1 MLNHFISIN
10 KDGRFP
16 EKTEPSKPTAERV
29 QIIDALRGIAA
40 LAVCWFHFTQSTG
53 DSLPEGLVKK
63 SGEFGFL
70 GVNIFFVISG
80 FVIPLTL
87 LKCSYEIRGYFR
99 FVARRVV
106 RLDPP
111 YFVSLIL
118 VLAVGFALMHFT
130 NSHAGQLPYESV
142 PQILL
147 HLGYLN
153 VFFGY
158 QFLNPIYWTLA
169 IEFQYYLLLG
179 LTFPMLFHSRQSVRR
194 ITIIA
199 LCTLP
204 FFCKNHQLLFRYMP
218 WFLFGTSACYFYAK
232 QISWKEY
239 AGATLLLS
247 LFCGYLYG
255 PLQTAPLVCTSLLI
269 SFHKGP
275 ISRVLGFFGAISYSL
290 YLTHA
295 PIGCAIINL
304 SSHFEPSFSGK
315 LGVLALAW
323 TATIVASYL
332 MYRFI
337 EKPALQLASQIRYQK
352 RPTPENIPEPLLKNS
367 SATEETATS
376 RNFPSPSR
384 LT

>member
-1 MLNHFISIN
+1 MPNDFLFRIKNALL
-10 KDGRFP
+10 P
-16 EKTEPSKPTAERV
+16 EMSEPSKPPTERV
-29 QIIDALRGIAA
+29 QIIDALRGLAA
-40 LAVCWFHFTQSTG
+40 LAVCWFHFTQSVG
-53 DSLPEGLVKK
+53 DFLPEGLVKK
-63 SGEFGFL
+63 SGELGFL

-80 FVIPLTL
+80 FVIPFTL
-87 LKCSYEIRGYFR
+87 MKCSYEISSYFR

-153 VFFGY
+153 VIFGY
-158 QFLNPIYWTLA
+158 KFLNPIYWTLA

-179 LTFPMLFHSRQSVRR
+179 LAFPLLFHSRKSVRLL
-194 ITIIA
+194 TNLA

-204 FFCKNHQLLFRYMP
+204 LFCKNHQLIFRYMP
-218 WFLFGTSACYFYAK
+218 WFLFGISACYFYAK
-232 QISWKEY
+232 HLSWKEY

-247 LFCGYLYG
+247 LFSGYLYG
-255 PLQTAPLVCTSLLI
+255 PLLTTPLVCTSLLI

-275 ISRVLGFFGAISYSL
+275 ISRVLAFFGTISYSL

-304 SSHFEPSFSGK
+304 SNHFEPSFHGK
-315 LGVLALAW
+315 LAVLALAW
-323 TATIVASYL
+323 TATILASYL
-332 MYRFI
+332 LYRFV
-337 EKPALQLASQIRYQK
+337 EKPALKLASQIRYHK
-352 RPTPENIPEPLLKNS
+352 RPTP
-367 SATEETATS
+367 
-376 RNFPSPSR
+376 
-384 LT
+384 